1 MNRAVYYCRQEN
13 NTCPKREQCER
24 FVNADKTENKTSL
37 FKVACTAQNNFI
49 LFMKHQAEEEETTH
63 EQATDT

>member
-37 FKVACTAQNNFI
+37 FKIACTEQNNFI
-49 LFMKHQAEEEETTH
+49 LFMEHQLEEETTD
-63 EQATDT
+63 EQNTTA

>member
-37 FKVACTAQNNFI
+37 FKIACTEQNNFI
-49 LFMKHQAEEEETTH
+49 LFMKHQLEEETTD
-63 EQATDT
+63 EQNTTA

>member
-37 FKVACTAQNNFI
+37 FKVACTEHNDFI
-49 LFMKHQAEEEETTH
+49 LFMQYQPEEEETN
-63 EQATDT
+63 EQDTTT